1 MKLLGKFYSITTGGV
16 YKALNVDFKERKIK
30 GTNKQAGE
38 QEFDFKD
45 VIWLESTDIKINKNY
60 IYTDD
65 YVLAVKD
72 HNVIACGVVKKRAD
86 GSYAIVNKNQ
96 GTVIPLLQLQI
107 DDVKLINLQN
117 HKIYFAKKS
126 KIVKK

>member
-1 MKLLGKFYSITTGGV
+1 MKLRGKFYSIATGGV

-30 GTNKQAGE
+30 GTNKQAGD
-38 QEFDFKD
+38 QEFEFDN
-45 VIWLESTDIKINKNY
+45 VIWLESTGIKINKNY

-86 GSYAIVNKNQ
+86 GSYALINKNQ
-96 GTVIPLLQLQI
+96 GTVIPLLELQF
-107 DDVKLINLQN
+107 DGAKLINLQN
-117 HKIYFAKKS
+117 HKIYFAKKNQ
-126 KIVKK
+126 K

>member
-1 MKLLGKFYSITTGGV
+1 MKLHGKFYSITTGGV

-45 VIWLESTDIKINKNY
+45 VIWLESTGIKINKNC

-96 GTVIPLLQLQI
+96 GTIVPLLQLQI